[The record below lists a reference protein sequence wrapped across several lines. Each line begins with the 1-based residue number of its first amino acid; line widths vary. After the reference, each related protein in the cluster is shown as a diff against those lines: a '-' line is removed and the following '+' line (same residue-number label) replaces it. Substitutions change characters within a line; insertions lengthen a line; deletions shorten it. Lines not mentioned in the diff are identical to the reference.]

1 MLVLKKWIGDNQVDG
16 QKFRG
21 LNNQW
26 MRWRNNADSG
36 DVNVLRVNANDR
48 IEFASVPQITAGTPS
63 APSDV
68 TTVQFVLN
76 AVKGIRDPKDA
87 VRVASNAVNYALAGA
102 GTLTIDDVLL
112 TDGDRVLLKDQTL
125 GKENGIYVYAVVG
138 GNYTLTRADDS
149 NTDEKVTYGLSTWSV
164 EGTANARKGWL
175 LNTPDPITVDVTAL
189 NFINIP
195 VQTVYLA
202 GDMLS
207 LNGSTFSVNLASN
220 GGLESTN
227 PGVAGGQLRV
237 KVDGIT
243 MIRTAQGL
251 KGLSN
256 KREVF
261 TLIAQD
267 ITNGYVD
274 LLNVAANDSIYV
286 QPVGGLEQDPSSDY
300 SINYTGGT
308 GGKTRVAFVGDL
320 TANLAAGDKLIVS
333 YQYL

>member
-36 DVNVLRVNANDR
+36 DVNVLRVNASDR
-48 IEFASVPQITAGTPS
+48 IEFASVPQITSGAPT

-68 TTVQFVLN
+68 TTVQFVLD

-87 VRVASNAVNYALAGA
+87 VRVASNLVSYALAGA
-102 GTLTIDDVLL
+102 GILTIDGVPLV
-112 TDGDRVLLKDQTL
+112 DGDRVLLKDQGTAS
-125 GKENGIYVYAVVG
+125 ENGIYLYSFAA
-138 GNYTLTRADDS
+138 GNYILTRSEDA
-149 NTDEKVTYGLSTWSV
+149 NTAAKVTYGLSTWSV

-175 LNTPDPITVDVTAL
+175 LSTPDPITLDVTAL
-189 NFINIP
+189 TFINIP
-195 VQTVYLA
+195 VQTVYVA

-207 LNGSTFSVNLASN
+207 LNGSTFSVNLAPN

-243 MIRTAQGL
+243 MTRTAQGL
-251 KGLSN
+251 KGLTN

-274 LLNVAANDSIYV
+274 LQNVSAVDSIYV
-286 QPVGGLEQDPSSDY
+286 QPAGGLEQDPSSDY
-300 SINYTGGT
+300 SVNYTGGT
-308 GGKTRVAFVGDL
+308 GGKTRIAFAGDL
-320 TANLAAGDKLIVS
+320 TANLAANDKLIVS